1 MAKAK
6 TARGGG
12 EDLFTRA
19 LAQDPGRVDPATT
32 PLAERMRPRSLDEL
46 VGQEKL
52 IGKDRPLRRAI
63 ESDKV
68 PSLILW
74 GPPGAGKTT
83 IARLVA
89 HATKARF
96 VPFSAVLGG
105 LPEIRQ
111 ILGEAREARAYQRGR
126 TILFVDEIH
135 RFNKAQQDAFLP
147 HVEDGTVTLIG
158 ATTENPSFAV
168 NAALLSRSRVM
179 RLEPIDESALV
190 TLMQRALADDVRGLG
205 ARDLSADDDALSSIA
220 AIAQG
225 DARRALTALE
235 LTADYIED
243 ANLEKRITPEIVQQ
257 AQAAPGLR
265 YDKKGDEHYGVVSAF
280 IKSMRGSDAD
290 AALYWMARMLEA
302 GEDPLFVSR
311 RLIIFASEDV
321 GNADPRAL
329 LIAVAADDAFR
340 RMGMPEGIHP
350 LVQACT
356 YLATAPKSN
365 ASIAGYMAAAED
377 VKGRGALDVPAH
389 LRPGSVPASRA
400 EGWGKGYSYSHD
412 EEGSFS
418 ATQRYLPEA
427 LADARYYEPRGAGYE
442 ATIVQRLKEWA
453 RRRAAARGE
462 TLEDEPADADPADGG
477 SA

>member
-1 MAKAK
+1 VARGR
-6 TARGGG
+6 TTRGGG
-12 EDLFTRA
+12 SEGDLFTRA
-19 LAQDPGRVDPATT
+19 IETDPAKADPGST

-52 IGKDRPLRRAI
+52 VGEGRPLRRAI
-63 ESDKV
+63 EADKV

-89 HATKARF
+89 HATSARF

-105 LPEIRQ
+105 VPEIRV
-111 ILGEAREARAYQRGR
+111 ILNEAREARGYRRQR

-147 HVEDGTVTLIG
+147 YVEDGTITLIG

-168 NAALLSRSRVM
+168 NAALLSRCRAM
-179 RLEPIDESALV
+179 RLEPLNEEQLIPL
-190 TLMQRALADDVRGLG
+190 LQRALVDERGLAG
-205 ARDLSADDDALSSIA
+205 VTANDDALEAIA
-220 AIAQG
+220 TLAQG

-235 LTADYIED
+235 LTADYADGAHITREMV
-243 ANLEKRITPEIVQQ
+243 EK

-290 AALYWMARMLEA
+290 AALYYMARMLEA

-311 RLIIFASEDV
+311 RMVIFASEDI

-329 LIAVAADDAFR
+329 MIAVAADQAYQ

-350 LVQACT
+350 LAQACT

-365 ASIAGYMAAAED
+365 ASIAAYMSAVED
-377 VKGRGALDVPAH
+377 VQKRGALEVPLH
-389 LRPGSVPASRA
+389 LRPASGKVNRM
-400 EGWGKGYSYSHD
+400 EGYGRGYSYSHD

-418 ATQRYLPEA
+418 ASQRYLPEA
-427 LADARYYEPRGAGYE
+427 LGDVQYYAPKGVGYE
-442 ATIVQRLKEWA
+442 AQVLTRLTEWA
-453 RRRAAARGE
+453 RRRSEGK
-462 TLEDEPADADPADGG
+462 G
-477 SA
+477 